1 MVSSKALL
9 PAAAAAATALYAAS
23 WLRRHG
29 WRAAR
34 QQPQLLLTALRDLWS
49 SEPLEYSFHDFMDD
63 SLSHPAWGYYSS
75 GRVGFGESRLAAD
88 FTTFPISMRPF
99 FGAILADR
107 LHSLWLA
114 TAAKP
119 GDGDAGG
126 GKETFVVVEL
136 GAGTGVLAHDVL
148 LRIRDAWPTMY
159 AELLYVIGERSASL
173 RDVQLAT
180 NARFVADSKLAVV
193 SADAREMRGEVRR
206 LLQRGGGGAA
216 AATVVGGGGVAAVGM
231 RGAIISNEL
240 PDAFPVEKVLVGRAA
255 GGSGGAALRLQRGYV
270 LPLVRRAD
278 LEQILGSCRGA
289 PGGGAPG
296 GGAPGRGAPLPR
308 LLLLLLRSRRAR
320 ARLAAAAAAG
330 AVELGLGDRGEQ
342 MLRGGAQA
350 LRAFASGAR
359 GEEAGGG
366 GGGGGGAGG
375 AGGASGAGGAGGGAG
390 GEWVL
395 LSRADYC
402 ALKARSLM
410 GLEVRVRLGLGID
423 L

>member
-1 MVSSKALL
+1 M
-9 PAAAAAATALYAAS
+9 
-23 WLRRHG
+23 
-29 WRAAR
+29 
-34 QQPQLLLTALRDLWS
+34 S

-119 GDGDAGG
+119 GDGDAGRG
-126 GKETFVVVEL
+126 NETFVVVEL

-206 LLQRGGGGAA
+206 LLQRGGGGAS
-216 AATVVGGGGVAAVGM
+216 AATVAGGGGLAAVGM

-255 GGSGGAALRLQRGYV
+255 GGGAALRLQRGYV
-270 LPLVRRAD
+270 MPLVRRAD
-278 LEQILGSCRGA
+278 LEQILGSCGGA

-296 GGAPGRGAPLPR
+296 GGAPLPR

-320 ARLAAAAAAG
+320 ARLAAAAGAG

-342 MLRGGAQA
+342 MLRGGAEA
-350 LRAFASGAR
+350 LRAFASGSR

-366 GGGGGGAGG
+366 GG
-375 AGGASGAGGAGGGAG
+375 GAGGAGGGAG

-402 ALKARSLM
+402 VLKARSLR
-410 GLEVRVRLGLGID
+410 G
-423 L
+423 

>member
-1 MVSSKALL
+1 MSSKALL
-9 PAAAAAATALYAAS
+9 PAAAATAAALYAAS

-29 WRAAR
+29 WQAAR
-34 QQPQLLLTALRDLWS
+34 QQPQLLLAALRDLWS

-99 FGAILADR
+99 FGAIVADR

-119 GDGDAGG
+119 GHGDAGRG
-126 GKETFVVVEL
+126 NETFVVVEL
-136 GAGTGVLAHDVL
+136 GAGTGVLAHDIL
-148 LRIRDAWPTMY
+148 LRIRDEWPAMY
-159 AELLYVIGERSASL
+159 AQLLYVIGERSASL

-206 LLQRGGGGAA
+206 LLQRGGNGAA
-216 AATVVGGGGVAAVGM
+216 AATVAGVAAVGM

-255 GGSGGAALRLQRGYV
+255 GGGAALRLQRGYV
-270 LPLVRRAD
+270 MPLVRRAD
-278 LEQILGSCRGA
+278 LEHILGSC
-289 PGGGAPG
+289 GGAPG
-296 GGAPGRGAPLPR
+296 GGAPLPR

-320 ARLAAAAAAG
+320 ARLAAAAGAG

-342 MLRGGAQA
+342 MLRGGAEA
-350 LRAFASGAR
+350 LRAFASGSR

-366 GGGGGGAGG
+366 GGG
-375 AGGASGAGGAGGGAG
+375 AGGGAG
-390 GEWVL
+390 SEWVL

-402 ALKARSLM
+402 ALKARSLR
-410 GLEVRVRLGLGID
+410 G
-423 L
+423 

>member
-1 MVSSKALL
+1 M
-9 PAAAAAATALYAAS
+9 
-23 WLRRHG
+23 
-29 WRAAR
+29 
-34 QQPQLLLTALRDLWS
+34 S

-119 GDGDAGG
+119 GDGDAGRG
-126 GKETFVVVEL
+126 NETFVVVEL

-206 LLQRGGGGAA
+206 LLQRGGGGAS
-216 AATVVGGGGVAAVGM
+216 AATVAGGGGLAAVGM

-255 GGSGGAALRLQRGYV
+255 GGGAALRLQRGYV
-270 LPLVRRAD
+270 MPLVRRAD
-278 LEQILGSCRGA
+278 LEQILGSC
-289 PGGGAPG
+289 GGAPG
-296 GGAPGRGAPLPR
+296 GGAPLPR

-320 ARLAAAAAAG
+320 ARLAAAAGTG

-342 MLRGGAQA
+342 MLPGCAEA
-350 LRAFASGAR
+350 LRAFASGSR

-366 GGGGGGAGG
+366 AG
-375 AGGASGAGGAGGGAG
+375 GAGGAGGGAG

-402 ALKARSLM
+402 ALKARSLR
-410 GLEVRVRLGLGID
+410 G
-423 L
+423 

>member
-9 PAAAAAATALYAAS
+9 PAAAATAAALYAAS

-29 WRAAR
+29 FSWRAAR

-114 TAAKP
+114 TAATP
-119 GDGDAGG
+119 GDGDADGG
-126 GKETFVVVEL
+126 NETFVVVEL

-148 LRIRDAWPTMY
+148 LRIREAWPTMY

-173 RDVQLAT
+173 RDVQLAS
-180 NARFVADSKLAVV
+180 NARFVAESKLAVV

-216 AATVVGGGGVAAVGM
+216 AATVAGGGGAAAGGGGVAAVGM

-240 PDAFPVEKVLVGRAA
+240 PDAFPVEKVLLGRAA
-255 GGSGGAALRLQRGYV
+255 GGGAALRLQRGYV

-278 LEQILGSCRGA
+278 LEQILGFCGGA

-296 GGAPGRGAPLPR
+296 GGAPGGGAPGGGAPLPR

-320 ARLAAAAAAG
+320 ARLAAAAGAG
-330 AVELGLGDRGEQ
+330 TVELGLGDRGEQ
-342 MLRGGAQA
+342 LLRGGAEA
-350 LRAFASGAR
+350 LRAFAS
-359 GEEAGGG
+359 GGG
-366 GGGGGGAGG
+366 GGGGGGGDGGGGG
-375 AGGASGAGGAGGGAG
+375 AGGGAGGAG

-410 GLEVRVRLGLGID
+410 FGVRVRG
-423 L
+423 